1 MIPYSSI
8 SQVKYKIE
16 GDTIIGFTPKQTR
29 KLAIK
34 LKEGEKYKNLYFTN
48 EEIIK
53 YKDSVI
59 HTQNHT
65 ILICDSLLVVHN
77 NTLADYTNKVI
88 SYEEDI
94 KEERKK
100 KRKWAWIAVSS
111 IVLNVAFIAGIV
123 SMNTK

>member
-8 SQVKYKIE
+8 SQVKYKID
-16 GDTIIGFTPKQTR
+16 GDTIIGFTPRQTR

-34 LKEGEKYKNLYFTN
+34 LKEGEKYKHLYLTN
-48 EEIIK
+48 EEIIR

-77 NTLADYTNKVI
+77 NTLLDYNNKVI

-94 KEERKK
+94 KTERKK
-100 KRKWAWIAVSS
+100 KRQWAWTAVGS
-111 IVLNVAFIAGIV
+111 IILNLVLIGGIV
-123 SMNTK
+123 AK

>member
-8 SQVKYKIE
+8 SQVRYKID
-16 GDTIIGFTPKQTR
+16 GDTIIGFTPRQTR

-53 YKDSVI
+53 YKDSII

-65 ILICDSLLVVHN
+65 ILICDSLLIVHS
-77 NTLADYTNKVI
+77 NTLTDYNNKVI

-94 KEERKK
+94 KKERKK
-100 KRKWAWIAVSS
+100 KRQWAWTAVGS
-111 IVLNVAFIAGIV
+111 IILNLVLIGGIV
-123 SMNTK
+123 AK

>member
-8 SQVKYKIE
+8 SQVRYKIN

-48 EEIIK
+48 EELIK
-53 YKDSVI
+53 YKDSII
-59 HTQNHT
+59 HTQNHS
-65 ILICDSLLVVHN
+65 IFICDSLLVVHN
-77 NTLADYTNKVI
+77 NTLADYSNKVI

-94 KEERKK
+94 KQERKK
-100 KRKWAWIAVSS
+100 KRQWAFAAIGSIILNLVLIGGVVS
-111 IVLNVAFIAGIV
+111 
-123 SMNTK
+123 K

>member
-8 SQVKYKIE
+8 SQVKYKID
-16 GDTIIGFTPKQTR
+16 GDTIIGFTPRQTR

-34 LKEGEKYKNLYFTN
+34 LKEGEKYKRLYFTN
-48 EEIIK
+48 EEIIR

-77 NTLADYTNKVI
+77 NALLDYNNKVI

-94 KEERKK
+94 KTERKK
-100 KRKWAWIAVSS
+100 KRQWAWTAVGS
-111 IVLNVAFIAGIV
+111 IVLNLVLIGGIV
-123 SMNTK
+123 AK

>member
-8 SQVKYKIE
+8 SQVRYKID

-34 LKEGEKYKNLYFTN
+34 LKEGEKYKNLYFTD

-77 NTLADYTNKVI
+77 NTLADYNNKVI

-94 KEERKK
+94 KQERKK
-100 KRKWAWIAVSS
+100 KRQWAWTAIGS
-111 IVLNVAFIAGIV
+111 IVLNALLIVGIV
-123 SMNTK
+123 SK

>member
-8 SQVKYKIE
+8 SQVKYKID
-16 GDTIIGFTPKQTR
+16 GDTIIGFTPQQTR

-65 ILICDSLLVVHN
+65 IRICDSLLVVHN
-77 NTLADYTNKVI
+77 STLNDYNNKII
-88 SYEEDI
+88 SYEDDI
-94 KEERKK
+94 KRERKK
-100 KRKWAWIAVSS
+100 KRQWVWTAIGSIALNALL
-111 IVLNVAFIAGIV
+111 IVGIV
-123 SMNTK
+123 SK

>member
-34 LKEGEKYKNLYFTN
+34 LKEGEKYKHLYFTN

-65 ILICDSLLVVHN
+65 ILICDSLLVVRN
-77 NTLADYTNKVI
+77 NMLADYNNRII
-88 SYEEDI
+88 SYEDDI

-100 KRKWAWIAVSS
+100 KRKWAWIAIGS

>member
-8 SQVKYKIE
+8 SQVKYKID
-16 GDTIIGFTPKQTR
+16 GDTVIGFTPKQTR

-34 LKEGEKYKNLYFTN
+34 LKECEKYKHLYFTN
-48 EEIIK
+48 EEIIR
-53 YKDSVI
+53 YKDSII

-77 NTLADYTNKVI
+77 NTLIDYNNKVI

-94 KEERKK
+94 KKERKK
-100 KRKWAWIAVSS
+100 KRQWAWTAVGSIILNLVLIGS
-111 IVLNVAFIAGIV
+111 IVA
-123 SMNTK
+123 K

>member
-8 SQVKYKIE
+8 SQVKYKIDS
-16 GDTIIGFTPKQTR
+16 DTIIGFTPKQTR

-65 ILICDSLLVVHN
+65 ILMCDSLLVVHN
-77 NTLADYTNKVI
+77 SKLIDYDNKVI

-94 KEERKK
+94 KKERKK
-100 KRKWAWIAVSS
+100 KRQWAWTAIGS
-111 IVLNVAFIAGIV
+111 IVLNALLIVGIV
-123 SMNTK
+123 SK

>member
-8 SQVKYKIE
+8 SQVKYKIK

-34 LKEGEKYKNLYFTN
+34 LKEGEKYKNLYFTD

-53 YKDSVI
+53 YKDSIICTQNYNIHILDSMLVI
-59 HTQNHT
+59 HNNA
-65 ILICDSLLVVHN
+65 LIDYN
-77 NTLADYTNKVI
+77 NRMI

-94 KEERKK
+94 KKERKK
-100 KRKWAWIAVSS
+100 KRQWAWSAVGS
-111 IVLNVAFIAGIV
+111 IILNLVLIGGIV
-123 SMNTK
+123 AK